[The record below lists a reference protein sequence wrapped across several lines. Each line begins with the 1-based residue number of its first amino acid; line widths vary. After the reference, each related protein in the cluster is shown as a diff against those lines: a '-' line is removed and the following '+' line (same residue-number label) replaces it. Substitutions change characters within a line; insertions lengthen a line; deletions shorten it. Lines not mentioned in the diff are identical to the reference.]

1 MGDLQATGG
10 DLRARGCDLGFAVR
24 YLDLR
29 GFQLAAGVGQGL
41 AVLVQGGTLVV
52 DLSLAVVEL
61 GVGVGFGVVELA
73 LRFVDDALAAGLLP
87 VVLHGVFDAV
97 DDFVDDAVVFVA
109 EGVLFGGALDGQAD
123 GGVDVAGDAAAGGEE
138 HVVGGGGAAQCGG
151 DIAGGVGQ
159 VLGVQHLCGDDQLG
173 GELRRGFVIHG
184 LPVRVRIPRFVRVG
198 CSRLLPFVRIPRFVR
213 FSPGLSGV
221 SIRIP
226 RIGQIDSERGRGVG
240 GGDGD
245 GVADAVAGVDEVFLG
260 DGDLAGFGGHPAFLQ
275 VGQVEA
281 FHADFGHRDAFV
293 GAGDVGGCAL
303 RAFGLDGVDAVDA
316 AQRDDVVVGQAVGGE
331 DLDVV
336 QSLSVVEPVGGQ
348 EHVAA
353 AGVDA
358 GEYGDA
364 EQRDNGDGE
373 ESLPTAQPGARRV
386 FDIRERNVFHR
397 LFHAST
403 RVFHGMF
410 HTHRN
415 HRPTIRCRRSASDA
429 R

>member
-1 MGDLQATGG
+1 M
-10 DLRARGCDLGFAVR
+10 
-24 YLDLR
+24 
-29 GFQLAAGVGQGL
+29 
-41 AVLVQGGTLVV
+41 
-52 DLSLAVVEL
+52 
-61 GVGVGFGVVELA
+61 
-73 LRFVDDALAAGLLP
+73 
-87 VVLHGVFDAV
+87 
-97 DDFVDDAVVFVA
+97 
-109 EGVLFGGALDGQAD
+109 
-123 GGVDVAGDAAAGGEE
+123 
-138 HVVGGGGAAQCGG
+138 
-151 DIAGGVGQ
+151 
-159 VLGVQHLCGDDQLG
+159 
-173 GELRRGFVIHG
+173 
-184 LPVRVRIPRFVRVG
+184 
-198 CSRLLPFVRIPRFVR
+198 
-213 FSPGLSGV
+213 SGV

-226 RIGQIDSERGRGVG
+226 RFGQIDSERCRGVG